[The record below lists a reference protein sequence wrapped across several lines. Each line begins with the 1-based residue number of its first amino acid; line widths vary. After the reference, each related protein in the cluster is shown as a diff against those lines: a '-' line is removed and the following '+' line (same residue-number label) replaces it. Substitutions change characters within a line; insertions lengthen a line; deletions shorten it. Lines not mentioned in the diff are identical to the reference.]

1 MGHAYR
7 SQRGFSVFSG
17 ACLFWKMEFARLRA
31 EKLLD
36 FAPFAALETDFASTR
51 GAKPHEV
58 VTRADPFLGC
68 FFD

>member
-1 MGHAYR
+1 
-7 SQRGFSVFSG
+7 
-17 ACLFWKMEFARLRA
+17 MEFARLRA